1 VREALV
7 LADVKRI
14 LRRSDDEG
22 AGSALRQTSDALRG
36 VMGASPTLKLALLR
50 YVHVLAVQTGCRL
63 YRIRMAR
70 LWLPKTYGPPR
81 RKAVLATWR
90 LAVCINVSGLW
101 A

>member
-1 VREALV
+1 MREALV

-50 YVHVLAVQTGCRL
+50 YVHVLSVQTGCAYQKL
-63 YRIRMAR
+63 FPTILMMKSAKDAHGCASP
-70 LWLPKTYGPPR
+70 LMLEAAQADLVQSST
-81 RKAVLATWR
+81 
-90 LAVCINVSGLW
+90 
-101 A
+101 